1 MRNTTRQVVAYE
13 KVEVESILDGPHQKN
28 LERLAQD
35 MEDSLRIYGRRC
47 LLAHARTHQTLHGVR
62 DTMTG
67 YVCGIGTDAFC
78 GVVRCETCAT
88 GRCEMQTACV
98 P

>member
-47 LLAHARTHQTLHGVR
+47 LLARAHTH
-62 DTMTG
+62 
-67 YVCGIGTDAFC
+67 
-78 GVVRCETCAT
+78 
-88 GRCEMQTACV
+88 
-98 P
+98 